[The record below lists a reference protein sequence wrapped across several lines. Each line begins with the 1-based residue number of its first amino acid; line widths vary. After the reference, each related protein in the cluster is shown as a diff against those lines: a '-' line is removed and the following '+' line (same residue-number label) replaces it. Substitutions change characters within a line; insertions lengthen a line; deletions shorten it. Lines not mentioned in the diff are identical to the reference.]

1 MVGNIIGGC
10 KIASSVESNRGVGWA
25 KSRSMTPCLGCIEF
39 DDPVRKAG
47 NVE

>member
-1 MVGNIIGGC
+1 MVGNITGGC
-10 KIASSVESNRGVGWA
+10 EIASSVESNGGVGWA
-25 KSRSMTPCLGCIEF
+25 KSRSMAPCLGCIEF